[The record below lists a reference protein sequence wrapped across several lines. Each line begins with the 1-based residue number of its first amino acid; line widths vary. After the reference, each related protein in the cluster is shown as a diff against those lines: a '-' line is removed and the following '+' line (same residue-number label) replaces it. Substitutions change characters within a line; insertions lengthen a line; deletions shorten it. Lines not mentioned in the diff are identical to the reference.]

1 MRSPLLSLPSLD
13 AIRGFVA
20 VARRMSITAAAH
32 DLCLTQSA
40 VSRQVKLL
48 EDHWGTPLLVRK
60 ARAIELTEVGTE
72 LYRLAGPWL
81 DQLSGFSQAL
91 TQRGRASPVTVTA
104 SIGVSS
110 LWLLPRLGSFQAE
123 HPNIDIRVVAN
134 NRLLDIEIENIDLAI
149 RYCTEASVS
158 GSAIRLFGEVVTP
171 VARKDVAIQAF
182 DDDKRLLDQNLLELD
197 ERSRPWLRWS
207 EWLAARGLGDAR
219 PKAYLYFNQYDQ
231 VIQAAVEGHGVALG
245 RLGLI
250 LPMIEDGRL
259 VAQPSAQH
267 GTSNFAY
274 WMAKHDSAW
283 RNDVQ
288 LFADWVT
295 REAQATAASLS
306 AIAPKGK

>member
-1 MRSPLLSLPSLD
+1 
-13 AIRGFVA
+13 
-20 VARRMSITAAAH
+20 MSITAAAH

-48 EDHWGTPLLVRK
+48 EDYWGTPLLVRK
-60 ARAIELTEVGTE
+60 TRSIELTDVGAQ
-72 LYRLAGPWL
+72 LYKLAAPWL

-91 TQRGRASPVTVTA
+91 AQGERSSPVTVTA
-104 SIGVSS
+104 SVGVAS
-110 LWLLPRLGSFQAE
+110 LWLLPRLKSFQVE
-123 HPNIDIRVVAN
+123 HPNVDIRLVAN
-134 NRLLDIEIENIDLAI
+134 NRLLNIESENIDLAI
-149 RYCTEASVS
+149 RYCTEANAPE
-158 GSAIRLFGEVVTP
+158 SAIRLFGEAVAP
-171 VARKDVAIQAF
+171 VARKDVALQAF
-182 DDDKRLLDQNLLELD
+182 SEPGGLLEHNFLELD

-259 VAQPSAQH
+259 VAQPCGQH

-274 WMAKHDSAW
+274 WMTKHDSAL
-283 RNDVQ
+283 RDDVR
-288 LFADWVT
+288 LFADWVA
-295 REAQATAASLS
+295 REAHATAAALS
-306 AIAPKGK
+306 AFASQGNR

>member
-1 MRSPLLSLPSLD
+1 
-13 AIRGFVA
+13 
-20 VARRMSITAAAH
+20 MSITAAAR

-48 EDHWGTPLLVRK
+48 EDYWGTPLLVRK
-60 ARAIELTEVGTE
+60 ARAIELTEVGAQ
-72 LYRLAGPWL
+72 LYQLAAPWL

-91 TQRGRASPVTVTA
+91 AQGGRSSPVTVTT
-104 SIGVSS
+104 SVGVAS

-123 HPNIDIRVVAN
+123 HPNIDIRLVAN
-134 NRLLDIEIENIDLAI
+134 NRLLDIETENIDLAI
-149 RYCTEASVS
+149 RYCTEASAP
-158 GSAIRLFGEVVTP
+158 GNAIRLFGETVAP
-171 VARKDVAIQAF
+171 VARKDVALQAF
-182 DDDKRLLDQNLLELD
+182 GDAGRLLDQNFLELD

-207 EWLAARGLGDAR
+207 DWLTARGLGEAR

-259 VAQPSAQH
+259 VAQPSGQH

-274 WMAKHDSAW
+274 WMTKHTGAW
-283 RNDVQ
+283 REDVQ
-288 LFADWVT
+288 LFADWVV

-306 AIAPKGK
+306 AIASQAN